1 MLMARQDMP
10 AKLFFVIVLNM
21 KIYMVILSPIIGLT
35 FQIGCEMSEIKC
47 WNGNACYPYLE
58 CYHCRVK
65 MTIEKIIMESK
76 LK

>member
-35 FQIGCEMSEIKC
+35 F
-47 WNGNACYPYLE
+47 
-58 CYHCRVK
+58 
-65 MTIEKIIMESK
+65 
-76 LK
+76 